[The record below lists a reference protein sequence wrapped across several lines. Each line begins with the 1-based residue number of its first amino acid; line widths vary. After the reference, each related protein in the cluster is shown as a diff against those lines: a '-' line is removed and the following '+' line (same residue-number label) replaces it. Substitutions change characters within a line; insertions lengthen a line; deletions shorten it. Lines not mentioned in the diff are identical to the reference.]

1 MISDDGY
8 YVIVIIIS
16 IIGFILI
23 ISFAFYYLYIP
34 FIRINSILKDTINR
48 GNDIILRGSSIEN
61 QVELTNQQI
70 QALFVGFCTLNSDK
84 NTIIISK
91 TIIFPPAV
99 ITKTVGDIFGT
110 TFDVFCDNLDL
121 EIPS

>member
-34 FIRINSILKDTINR
+34 FIRINSILQDTIKR
-48 GNDIILRGSSIEN
+48 GGDIISRGSAIEN
-61 QVELTNQQI
+61 QVDLTNKQI
-70 QALFVGFCTLNSDK
+70 QAMFVGFCALNDDK
-84 NTIIISK
+84 STVIITIP
-91 TIIFPPAV
+91 FPPV
-99 ITKTVGDIFGT
+99 QQTVGDIFDDA
-110 TFDVFCDNLDL
+110 FDDFCENLDL
-121 EIPS
+121 EIPTSS